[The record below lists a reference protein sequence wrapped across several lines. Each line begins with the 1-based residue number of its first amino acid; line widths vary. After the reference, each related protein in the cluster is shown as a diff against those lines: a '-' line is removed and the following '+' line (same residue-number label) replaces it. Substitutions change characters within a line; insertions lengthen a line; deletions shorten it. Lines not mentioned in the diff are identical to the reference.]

1 MSCPVQQNVHTGE
14 KASGTA
20 KVNGEDKP
28 ASGEYMKWDAE
39 GVEVVP
45 PEEEKKIYEVSAQ
58 FNRFQMMNLCVMGKF
73 TVHHDL
79 PKHLAQGMFAKPGT
93 YDVIMRYSSLTPKI
107 VPDNIPAPR
116 GIGMKIFGIEGEK
129 LYGEDMKT
137 QDWTFN
143 NYPILELRDPKTTYD
158 IADSLE
164 RNWNDLATFGKEQ
177 SERVDADVA
186 THGSQLPRQQ
196 SKLSHRENTCYD
208 APAHTTIVVAM
219 PQYSQSAYRHG
230 DYVAKYGVFPI
241 GAEQKK
247 IENED
252 VKESDPM
259 NILSQHTRAFHM
271 KNKVTYSFC
280 AQLLQDLKEQPVDDL
295 GVEWDAKKYPFEQV
309 ATIEFEP
316 QDSWLPEFRVWWDD
330 RYTASRQL
338 PHGASIS
345 LTLCRITV
353 NSWHGL
359 KTHQPLGS
367 TNRMRRVVYAES
379 RKLRLRVNGY
389 KDYVEPASLKEVPVP
404 IPTPQ
409 FDLPLQSA
417 VSTVEV
423 AS

>member
-1 MSCPVQQNVHTGE
+1 MSCPVQHNVHTGE

-20 KVNGEDKP
+20 KANGEDKP

-196 SKLSHRENTCYD
+196 M
-208 APAHTTIVVAM
+208 VAM

-330 RYTASRQL
+330 RYTASQQL
-338 PHGASIS
+338 PHGASAS
-345 LTLCRITV
+345 LTLRRITV

-404 IPTPQ
+404 IPPPQ
-409 FDLPLQSA
+409 FELPLYSA